1 MTLAIVRVRIHLE
14 QDVVHARQRAR
25 LIAGVLGF
33 DRQEQ
38 TRISTAVSEIV
49 RNALQ
54 YAQGGEV
61 EYFIEGAAPAQWLAI
76 AVRDQGPGIAHLD
89 AILEGRYTSGTGLG
103 LGLLGSR
110 RLLPEHFS
118 IDTRPGQGTTVIL
131 GLGLPAS
138 AQPVTP
144 ALLGRIAQSLAA
156 LRAESPLEEF
166 RTQNQELL
174 SALELLRQRD
184 EELQRL
190 NRELSETNIGLVAIY
205 TELEDKTRQVEQ
217 AEQVLRLRNADLKGF
232 AHTISHDLKVP
243 LRGIA
248 GYTSELER
256 KHQAG
261 LSERARFCLS
271 QISTAT
277 RNLDHLI
284 DGLLLFARLDAAT
297 PSFAKVNLRR
307 LVAAILDD
315 RHLLI
320 AEQGVDVT
328 VTIPDITLET
338 WESGLQQVLSNLI
351 DNALKFSGKAR
362 PPRIEIRAEETEVN
376 DVNEVTGQALRL
388 VVSDNGMGFD
398 MKYAERIFGLFN
410 RLVSAEEIE
419 GSGAGLAIVKKVVDK
434 LGGSIRAES
443 QPGQGATFYVDLPAY
458 RSGTSASHEAHTEY
472 RAIKPASPFFERAR
486 DQT

>member
-1 MTLAIVRVRIHLE
+1 MKIAIVRIKIQLE

-61 EYFIEGAAPAQWLAI
+61 EFFIEGEAPAQWLAI
-76 AVRDQGPGIAHLD
+76 AVRDQGPGIANLD
-89 AILEGRYTSGTGLG
+89 AILEGRYTSGSGMG

-118 IDTRPGQGTTVIL
+118 IDTRPGHGTTVIL
-131 GLGLPAS
+131 GRGLPPS
-138 AQPVTP
+138 TQPVTP
-144 ALLGRIAQSLAA
+144 ALLERIVQSLAA

-174 SALELLRQRD
+174 TALELLRQRD
-184 EELQRL
+184 EELQNV
-190 NRELSETNIGLVAIY
+190 NRELIETNTGLVAIY
-205 TELEDKTRQVEQ
+205 TELEDKTRQLEQ
-217 AEQVLRLRNADLKGF
+217 AEKELRARNEDLKGF
-232 AHTISHDLKVP
+232 AHTISHDLKAP

-248 GYTSELER
+248 GYATELER

-271 QISTAT
+271 QITTAT

-284 DGLLLFARLDAAT
+284 DGLLRFARLDATT
-297 PSFAKVNLRR
+297 PSFAEVNLRR

-315 RHLLI
+315 RHLLVT
-320 AEQGVDVT
+320 EQGVDVT
-328 VTIPDITLET
+328 VNIPDITLET

-351 DNALKFSGKAR
+351 DNALKFSSKAR
-362 PPRIEIRAEETEVN
+362 PPRIEIRAEESE
-376 DVNEVTGQALRL
+376 VNEVTGRALRL

-419 GSGAGLAIVKKVVDK
+419 GSGAGLAIVRKVVDK

-443 QPGQGATFYVDLPAY
+443 QPGQGATFYVDLPGY
-458 RSGTSASHEAHTEY
+458 RSGTSASHEGHTEY
-472 RAIKPASPFFERAR
+472 RARKPDSPFSERTR

>member
-14 QDVVHARQRAR
+14 QDVVHARQRTR
-25 LIAGVLGF
+25 LIAGALGF

-38 TRISTAVSEIV
+38 TRISTAVSEVV

-131 GLGLPAS
+131 GLGLPPS

-174 SALELLRQRD
+174 SALELLRLRD
-184 EELQRL
+184 EELQSV

-243 LRGIA
+243 LRGIT
-248 GYTSELER
+248 GYASELER

-284 DGLLLFARLDAAT
+284 DGLLLFARMDAAT
-297 PSFAKVNLRR
+297 PSFAEVNLRR

-320 AEQGVDVT
+320 VEQGVDIT
-328 VTIPDITLET
+328 VNIPDITLET

-362 PPRIEIRAEETEVN
+362 PPRIEIRAEESE
-376 DVNEVTGQALRL
+376 VNEVTGQALRL

-434 LGGSIRAES
+434 LGGNIRAES

-458 RSGTSASHEAHTEY
+458 RSGTGASHEAHTEY
-472 RAIKPASPFFERAR
+472 RATKPASPFFERAR

>member
-1 MTLAIVRVRIHLE
+1 MKSAIVRVQIHLE

-25 LIAGVLGF
+25 LIAGLLGF

-61 EYFIEGAAPAQWLAI
+61 AYYIEGAAPAQWLAI
-76 AVRDQGPGIAHLD
+76 AVRDQGPGIANLD
-89 AILEGRYTSGTGLG
+89 AILEGRYTSSSGMG

-110 RLLPEHFS
+110 RLLPEHFN

-131 GLGLPAS
+131 GRRLPPS

-144 ALLGRIAQSLAA
+144 ALLGRIAQSLEA

-184 EELQRL
+184 EELQNV
-190 NRELSETNIGLVAIY
+190 NRELIETNTGLVAIY
-205 TELEDKTRQVEQ
+205 TELDDKTRQLEQ
-217 AEQVLRLRNADLKGF
+217 AEQVLRVRNEDLKGF
-232 AHTISHDLKVP
+232 AHTISHDLKAP

-248 GYTSELER
+248 GYASELER

-271 QISTAT
+271 QIATAT
-277 RNLDHLI
+277 RNLDYLI
-284 DGLLLFARLDAAT
+284 DGLLHFARLDATT
-297 PSFAKVNLRR
+297 PSLAELNLRR

-315 RHLLI
+315 RRLLI
-320 AEQGVDVT
+320 TEKGVELT
-328 VTIPDITLET
+328 VSIPDITLTT
-338 WESGLQQVLSNLI
+338 WESGLLQVLSNLI
-351 DNALKFSGKAR
+351 DNALKFSGKAS

-376 DVNEVTGQALRL
+376 EVTGQAFRL
-388 VVSDNGMGFD
+388 VVSDNGIGFD

-410 RLVSAEEIE
+410 RMVGAEEFE
-419 GSGAGLAIVKKVVDK
+419 GSGAGLAIAKKVVDK
-434 LGGSIRAES
+434 LGGSIRAEF
-443 QPGQGATFYVDLPAY
+443 QPGQGATFYVDVPGY
-458 RSGTSASHEAHTEY
+458 RSGTSTRFDGHTEY
-472 RAIKPASPFFERAR
+472 GARKPDSPFSEPAR